1 MSVEKETKYRVELT
15 WEELVNLKGLM
26 QTNQDSSLFIAE
38 TYNNVQKT
46 IGRIEQKRAITLKRL
61 TKKIEKIKQDKDQ
74 DD

>member
-74 DD
+74 ED

>member
-15 WEELVNLKGLM
+15 WEELVYLKGLM
-26 QTNQDSSLFIAE
+26 QTNQDSSLFIDE

-46 IGRIEQKRAITLKRL
+46 IGRIEQNRAITLKRL

-74 DD
+74 ED

>member
-46 IGRIEQKRAITLKRL
+46 IGRIEQNRAITLKRL

-74 DD
+74 ED

>member
-26 QTNQDSSLFIAE
+26 QTNQDSSLFIDE

-46 IGRIEQKRAITLKRL
+46 IGRIEQNRAITLKRL

-74 DD
+74 ED